1 MFAYKY
7 AYYSVHRCIASNL
20 YHTTKSRRRSVRVAG
35 LCIFFCAKEILYR
48 RYTALG
54 GFSPYESFLGRGLLS
69 RETHQGSVLLTGNLS
84 FHIESLS
91 FLPFVGKVSS

>member
-20 YHTTKSRRRSVRVAG
+20 YHTTKSRRSSVRVAG

-69 RETHQGSVLLTGNLS
+69 RETHQGSGVSVLLTGNLS
-84 FHIESLS
+84 EDRSVELLTFR
-91 FLPFVGKVSS
+91 G